1 MMKERMKVPLP
12 PEVKKYIQSYMKEH
26 HLSFT
31 GDAISRICQEHE
43 EAQKKEDDSIEKT
56 VKDITQHIED
66 LLQKERLHIKK
77 ELLYMERNIERSMR
91 NSLKEVE
98 DYSLSKRGELFASL
112 LEGYEK

>member
-1 MMKERMKVPLP
+1 MMKERMKVSLP

-26 HLSFT
+26 HLSFI

-43 EAQKKEDDSIEKT
+43 EAQKKEGDSIEKSL
-56 VKDITQHIED
+56 KDVTQHIED

-77 ELLYMERNIERSMR
+77 ELLYMEQNIEQSTRNI
-91 NSLKEVE
+91 LKEVE
-98 DYSLSKRGELFASL
+98 DYSLAKRGELFASL